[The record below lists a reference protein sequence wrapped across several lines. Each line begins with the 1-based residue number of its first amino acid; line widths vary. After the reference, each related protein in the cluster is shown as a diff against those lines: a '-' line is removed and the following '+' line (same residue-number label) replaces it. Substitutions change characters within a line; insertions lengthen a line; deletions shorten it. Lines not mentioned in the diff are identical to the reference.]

1 MIFWCP
7 LVMGWLILLM
17 MVGIAD
23 FWAMSEESLDG
34 SKSEVIDSE
43 HHSHEPGKNQKKT
56 TLFSATAG
64 AS

>member
-1 MIFWCP
+1 
-7 LVMGWLILLM
+7 MGWLILLM